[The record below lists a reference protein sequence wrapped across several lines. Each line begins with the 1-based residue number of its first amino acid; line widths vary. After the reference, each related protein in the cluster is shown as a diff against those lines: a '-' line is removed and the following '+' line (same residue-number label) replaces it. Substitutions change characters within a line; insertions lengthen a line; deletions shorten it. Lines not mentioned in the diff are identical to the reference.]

1 MVKLSIK
8 YEGHAMSFL
17 ELSFENVDLLI
28 KALEER
34 GMENF
39 ITDIE
44 WQHRKYI
51 DRYYCGRKNAN

>member
-28 KALEER
+28 EALEKQ
-34 GMENF
+34 GMEDF
-39 ITDIE
+39 ITQIE
-44 WQHRKYI
+44 YLNQKYKEKFT
-51 DRYYCGRKNAN
+51 YWGEQ

>member
-28 KALEER
+28 KALEEQ
-34 GMENF
+34 GMEDF
-39 ITDIE
+39 ITKIE
-44 WQHRKYI
+44 YLNRKYKEKFT
-51 DRYYCGRKNAN
+51 YWGEQ